1 MTPEMA
7 VVILMLPGAGDP
19 AHPGTGSNRAN
30 SGAPLTYKLSLV
42 PGAQNATIELEGR
55 PPVIAPVQRVY
66 PSPPVSPSSLA
77 LLRSLPA
84 APPSKAPAR
93 ATAAPPPGPPGY
105 PPAAARARSLAPPSP
120 LPALNSPANDATAM
134 GGDPRGSRISRR
146 AIPTATR
153 PPLSPP
159 EIEFTSANGAPI
171 IE

>member
-1 MTPEMA
+1 MA

-19 AHPGTGSNRAN
+19 AHRGSGTSLTNG
-30 SGAPLTYKLSLV
+30 GAPLTYKLSLA
-42 PGAQNATIELEGR
+42 PGGENATIELEGQ
-55 PPVIAPVQRVY
+55 PPVKAPVQRVY
-66 PSPPVSPSSLA
+66 PSPPPRVSPSSLA

-93 ATAAPPPGPPGY
+93 ATAAPLPGPPGY
-105 PPAAARARSLAPPSP
+105 PPAAARARSLAPPAP

-134 GGDPRGSRISRR
+134 GDPRGPRISRR